1 MPQHEQV
8 IDEFNDAL
16 LSCRKW
22 VKEAEVELARA
33 SRTAEVKRRVADRM
47 AHKLEEALKTQ
58 KPQATLKEN
67 QKILKFQGLYEDAKD
82 ERLLAVIEEKEAEIY
97 LLKAQLEASDMQK
110 DMYLVEWGHA
120 CEHMDD

>member
-1 MPQHEQV
+1 VELPHTTPTAAASPRASGSRKRAREELPQHEQV

-67 QKILKFQGLYEDAKD
+67 QKSSSSRAFMKTRKTS
-82 ERLLAVIEEKEAEIY
+82 VC
-97 LLKAQLEASDMQK
+97 
-110 DMYLVEWGHA
+110 WP
-120 CEHMDD
+120 